1 MSHLGP
7 SLRRHRRRSRTWWRL
22 GLAVLASLLANGAV
36 LRLVKVDFAALKLG
50 SREARPVALAPLS
63 SEQWARNRVVEP
75 GGARPPAPPAPEPP
89 RRRPDAKGQ
98 VVDIAPTGKPEA
110 PDDAR
115 FLSERD
121 NKVEKETRS
130 RYARPGF
137 ERTLPVPKQS
147 VPQTAPVLPK
157 PPTPSGT
164 GQVGGEQAEA
174 RKPGAPG
181 PPGKEQPPQ
190 HLLAMAKPDAAP
202 AERGGLLPRA
212 QPPGPAPQPVP
223 RGQGGEGGE
232 GGSRAG
238 RAGPMLAPSSDF
250 YDRLRGGP
258 APDHLEG
265 VDVGEGTYLNTRE
278 WRYAGF
284 FNRVKQSVSTHWD
297 PNAAARTRDPTG
309 ERYLYKDRVTW
320 LAVTLDAHGALT
332 DAHVVRTSGVDFL
345 DRAAVEAF
353 QKAQPFMNP
362 PSGLADGSG
371 EIKFTFGFYLEVGS
385 SGLRLFRGPAVPQ

>member
-7 SLRRHRRRSRTWWRL
+7 SLRRHRRSPRTWWRV
-22 GLAVLASLLANGAV
+22 GLALLLSLLANGAA
-36 LRLVKVDFAALKLG
+36 LRLVKVNFASLRLG
-50 SREARPVALAPLS
+50 TGEVRPVALAPLS
-63 SEQWARNRVVEP
+63 AEQWARNRAVQP
-75 GGARPPAPPAPEPP
+75 GGAQPPAPEPP
-89 RRRPDAKGQ
+89 RRRAAEPHGQ

-110 PDDAR
+110 PENAR

-130 RYARPGF
+130 RYARAGF

-147 VPQTAPVLPK
+147 TPQTAPVQPK
-157 PPTPSGT
+157 PPTPAGT
-164 GQVGGEQAEA
+164 GQAGGEEAQAK
-174 RKPGAPG
+174 KPGAPG
-181 PPGKEQPPQ
+181 RPGKQQPQ
-190 HLLAMAKPDAAP
+190 LLAMAKPGAQP
-202 AERGGLLPRA
+202 PEPGGILPRA
-212 QPPGPAPQPVP
+212 RPPGPAPEPVP
-223 RGQGGEGGE
+223 GGESGEGGQ

-238 RAGPMLAPSSDF
+238 RAGPLLAPSSDF

-284 FNRVKQSVSTHWD
+284 FNRVKQSVSEHWD
-297 PNAAARTRDPTG
+297 PAAAARTRDPTG
-309 ERYLYKDRVTW
+309 ERYLYKERVTW
-320 LAVTLDAHGALT
+320 LSVTLDAGGTLT

-345 DRAAVEAF
+345 DRAAIDAF

-362 PSGLADGSG
+362 PKGLADGSG